1 MTPALL
7 SPLALLVEVLV
18 VLALW
23 FGYVA
28 FVAGGRPSEL
38 ARRARA
44 WSAPF
49 VAREVREAAGLGWG
63 LRTWLAVRCTGVAAG
78 AALGVWAGTPLTVV
92 GGIALGLVGV
102 PYVLASRA
110 ERRRLTMEQALVE
123 TVRTIT
129 GLVRSS
135 NQTLDQALTD
145 QGVNPHPILRDVLRP
160 LADTRRSIRE
170 RLIDVDRR
178 FPSPV
183 ANRVCADLL
192 IGLTITPEAFLDAAS
207 RVLLPQYERD
217 LEVRRRT
224 HAIAAGARQSAFIV
238 VLLMLIMYAFVLGNG
253 ALRAPYE
260 ALAGQA
266 VLVLVAAMVAG
277 ILWLIHVLTPRA
289 RWVRWDLPSMN
300 RILERRYG

>member
-7 SPLALLVEVLV
+7 SPLALVIEVLV
-18 VLALW
+18 VLGLW

-28 FVAGGRPSEL
+28 IVSGTRP
-38 ARRARA
+38 AHIVQKARA
-44 WSAPF
+44 LLLPIIS
-49 VAREVREAAGLGWG
+49 REIRQASTLGWG
-63 LRTWLAVRCTGVAAG
+63 LKTWLVVRCAGIALG
-78 AALGVWAGTPLTVV
+78 AAIGIWAGTPLTVA

-102 PYVLASRA
+102 PYILSSRA
-110 ERRRLTMEQALVE
+110 ERRRLGMEQALVE

-145 QGVNPHPILRDVLRP
+145 QGTNPHPVLRDVLRP

-170 RLIDVDRR
+170 RLIDVDTR

-192 IGLTITPEAFLDAAS
+192 IALTITPEAFLDAATK
-207 RVLLPQYERD
+207 VLLPQYERD

-238 VLLMLIMYAFVLGNG
+238 VLLMLIMYVFVLSNT
-253 ALRAPYE
+253 AMRAPYQ
-260 ALAGQA
+260 AVVGQA
-266 VLVLVAAMVAG
+266 VLAFIVAMVAA

-289 RWVRWDLPSMN
+289 RWVRWDLASMN
-300 RILERRYG
+300 RILERRHG